1 MKKAASSHFIFLELI
16 RFCLAI
22 WKSKG
27 CHKLV
32 PHTTSHHQRSELFQK
47 ETHVHGFNHSLFLP
61 LFFFFFSFFLLCY
74 NVFSIALTL
83 RHKTTFFFLLTIYY
97 MTSPLL
103 TQLFCPKRESTGRE
117 KELEK
122 YEGTRSLALF
132 IFPARKL
139 SGTRENSFKEHRV
152 YVWHFP
158 SSLQVPQSP

>member
-117 KELEK
+117 GAGEIWRDKIP
-122 YEGTRSLALF
+122 RSLHLPGEKALRH
-132 IFPARKL
+132 PRKFVQRA
-139 SGTRENSFKEHRV
+139 SGVCLAFSK
-152 YVWHFP
+152 
-158 SSLQVPQSP
+158 